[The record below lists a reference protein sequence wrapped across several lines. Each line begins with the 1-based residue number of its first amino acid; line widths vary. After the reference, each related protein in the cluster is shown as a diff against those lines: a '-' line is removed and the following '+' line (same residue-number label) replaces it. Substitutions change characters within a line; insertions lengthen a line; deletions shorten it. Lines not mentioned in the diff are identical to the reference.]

1 MRLAADLVI
10 DAVIPPS
17 ELRAAIIQGY
27 RVLVG
32 KVRDGVAK
40 RHGVPPT

>member
-1 MRLAADLVI
+1 MERVDFDLEEYR
-10 DAVIPPS
+10 A
-17 ELRAAIIQGY
+17 LRAEIIQRY